1 MESYKDVMLSQ
12 APAMYDRTGQAP
24 GISLENYKG
33 ILLSARPANLPYG
46 PSSQLRGGPAGTARL
61 VTAGGEVAPAFVP
74 AGSVE
79 TPAGLGPSAEERAT
93 MERNHRMRLE
103 NYRTRRANA
112 CTVLTRHKRWLR
124 SFAEQVRKMKDE
136 EIQREIELARRAEQI
151 RQQQAQKRAE
161 VVALSPRGE
170 ETAKTI
176 LREEIQYPQQ
186 SKPEGM
192 ADTGRVVSFADDE
205 AKKKDAAK
213 KKKKK
218 KPKWALTE
226 DEALEDELAAT
237 DDLLEF
243 AKNLDYDKFIDD
255 YEVAGA
261 LAIMRERV
269 EEIARENNWS
279 KEALERAAN
288 ESVAGDTE
296 DGEDYEGM
304 EAVGGSG
311 IARNERERREGG
323 DYQPVIS
330 TAAAAR
336 KAAPHIAAG
345 HTKEWDGS
353 KSIGGVLRRAIFRDT
368 LQLAERILA
377 SSKSMQKIHTKFSLA
392 RVLQRCVLDGTD
404 ATLAMQKPSIGGSKG
419 LDTEPRVVNVH
430 PDATGLE
437 TGGTS
442 GGDAGSQRVLVEMQ
456 RSKERTQGLPYL
468 YRCPAI

>member
-1 MESYKDVMLSQ
+1 
-12 APAMYDRTGQAP
+12 
-24 GISLENYKG
+24 
-33 ILLSARPANLPYG
+33 
-46 PSSQLRGGPAGTARL
+46 
-61 VTAGGEVAPAFVP
+61 
-74 AGSVE
+74 
-79 TPAGLGPSAEERAT
+79 
-93 MERNHRMRLE
+93 
-103 NYRTRRANA
+103 
-112 CTVLTRHKRWLR
+112 
-124 SFAEQVRKMKDE
+124 MKDD

-161 VVALSPRGE
+161 TTSVSPHVE
-170 ETAKTI
+170 DTAKYAA
-176 LREEIQYPQQ
+176 REEAHFPQQ
-186 SKPEGM
+186 PKQQVM
-192 ADTGRVVSFADDE
+192 INTGRTVSPADEE
-205 AKKKDAAK
+205 AKKKEAAK

-279 KEALERAAN
+279 KEAVERAAN

-296 DGEDYEGM
+296 DGEDYEGS
-304 EAVGGSG
+304 EAAGGGG
-311 IARNERERREGG
+311 IARNDRERREGR
-323 DYQPVIS
+323 DHQPVIS
-330 TAAAAR
+330 TAAAAKR
-336 KAAPHIAAG
+336 AAPHNVVG

-392 RVLQRCVLDGTD
+392 RLLQRCVLDGTD
-404 ATLAMQKPSIGGSKG
+404 ATEAMQKPSIGGSKG
-419 LDTEPRVVNVH
+419 LDAVPRVVKVH

-437 TGGTS
+437 TGGT
-442 GGDAGSQRVLVEMQ
+442 GGVDAGSQRVLVEMQ
-456 RSKERTQGLPYL
+456 HSKERTQGLPYL

>member
-1 MESYKDVMLSQ
+1 MESYKDVLLSK

-61 VTAGGEVAPAFVP
+61 ITAGGEVAPAFVP
-74 AGSVE
+74 AGTVE

-103 NYRTRRANA
+103 NYKSRRANA
-112 CTVLTRHKRWLR
+112 CTVLTRHRRWLR
-124 SFAEQVRKMKDE
+124 SFAEQVRKMKDD
-136 EIQREIELARRAEQI
+136 EIQREIELARRAEQV
-151 RQQQAQKRAE
+151 RQQAQRRAE
-161 VVALSPRGE
+161 TIIQSTNVEDPTKSATKEGAQCSQQPKLPVMVEPGRTASPADE
-170 ETAKTI
+170 E
-176 LREEIQYPQQ
+176 
-186 SKPEGM
+186 G
-192 ADTGRVVSFADDE
+192 
-205 AKKKDAAK
+205 KKKDASK
-213 KKKKK
+213 KKKKR

-226 DEALEDELAAT
+226 DEALDDDLADA

-279 KEALERAAN
+279 KEAIERAAN
-288 ESVAGDTE
+288 DSVAGDTD
-296 DGEDYEGM
+296 DGEDYEGN
-304 EAVGGSG
+304 EAVGGGSSP
-311 IARNERERREGG
+311 RNDRERREGG
-323 DYQPVIS
+323 VHQPVIS
-330 TAAAAR
+330 TAAAAK
-336 KAAPHIAAG
+336 KAVPHNAAG

-353 KSIGGVLRRAIFRDT
+353 KSIGVVLRRAIFRDT

-404 ATLAMQKPSIGGSKG
+404 ATEAMQKPSIGGSKG
-419 LDTEPRVVNVH
+419 LDAVPRVVKVH

-437 TGGTS
+437 TGGT
-442 GGDAGSQRVLVEMQ
+442 GGADAGSQRVLVEMQ
-456 RSKERTQGLPYL
+456 HSKERTQGLPYL